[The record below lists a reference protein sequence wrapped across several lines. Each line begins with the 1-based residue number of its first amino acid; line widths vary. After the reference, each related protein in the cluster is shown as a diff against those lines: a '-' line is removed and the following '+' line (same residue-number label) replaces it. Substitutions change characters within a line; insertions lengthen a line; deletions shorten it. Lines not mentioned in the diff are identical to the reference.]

1 MSIRQADDPID
12 LFLEW
17 YNEARRTGLEHPNAM
32 TLATCDTSGMPSARM
47 VLLKHADEAGFVF
60 YTNMKS
66 LKALQLDDNPQ
77 AALCFHWPP
86 LKRQVRV
93 RGQATRVSNEEADE
107 YFATRPRDSQIGA
120 WASRQS
126 APLEQDDALAIRV
139 AQLTAEYDGKP
150 VPRPKFWSGYRVVPS
165 MIEFW
170 TGRPGRL
177 HERVRCDRTGEGWTS
192 VKLYP

>member
-1 MSIRQADDPID
+1 MNPLSLYESWFA
-12 LFLEW
+12 
-17 YNEARRTGLEHPNAM
+17 EAVASSGALDAKAAS
-32 TLATCDTSGMPSARM
+32 LATADASGKPSARM
-47 VLLKHADEAGFVF
+47 VLVQSADAHGFVF
-60 YTNMKS
+60 FTNLES
-66 LKALQLDDNPQ
+66 RKARDLSERPQ
-77 AALCFHWPP
+77 AALCFHWP
-86 LKRQVRV
+86 LIERQVRIE
-93 RGQATRVSNEEADE
+93 GRVEPVPAAEADA
-107 YFATRPRDSQIGA
+107 YFASRPRDSQIGA

-150 VPRPKFWSGYRVVPS
+150 VPRPPFWSGYRVVPT

-177 HERVRCDRTGEGWTS
+177 HERVRYDRTGDGWTS

>member
-1 MSIRQADDPID
+1 MDP
-12 LFLEW
+12 LSLYASWFA
-17 YNEARRTGLEHPNAM
+17 EAAASSDALDAKAAS
-32 TLATCDTSGMPSARM
+32 LATADASGKPSARM
-47 VLLKHADEAGFVF
+47 VLVQYADAHGFVF
-60 YTNMKS
+60 FTNLES
-66 LKALQLDDNPQ
+66 RKAKDLSERPQ
-77 AALCFHWPP
+77 AALCFHWP
-86 LKRQVRV
+86 LIERQVRV
-93 RGQATRVSNEEADE
+93 EGRVEPVPAAEADA
-107 YFATRPRDSQIGA
+107 YFASRPRDSQIGA